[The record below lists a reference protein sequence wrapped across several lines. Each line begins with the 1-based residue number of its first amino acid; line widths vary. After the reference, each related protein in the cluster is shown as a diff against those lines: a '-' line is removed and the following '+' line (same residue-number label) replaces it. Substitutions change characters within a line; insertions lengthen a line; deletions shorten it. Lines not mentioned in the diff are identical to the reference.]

1 MTAPLRL
8 VASLRAINRA
18 VALLWGV
25 ILLATAAYILAEIG
39 LRALGAH
46 GLGGTDEIG
55 GYAMAG
61 LTAWGLAFALTERAH
76 IRIEIAVAR
85 LPSLPRDAVDVL
97 ALASIAT
104 VGVTVAIYG
113 WSVVG
118 KSIERGSTANTPL
131 ETPLWMPQLVWWTGW
146 AWFAI
151 CAALIALAGA
161 WLAVSRS
168 STDLRALA
176 ATDEGVGSQ
185 AT

>member
-18 VALLWGV
+18 VALAWGV
-25 ILLATAAYILAEIG
+25 VLLATAAFVLVEIG
-39 LRALGAH
+39 LRALGMH

-85 LPSLPRDAVDVL
+85 LPSLLRDVVDVL
-97 ALASIAT
+97 ALASIAA
-104 VGVTVAIYG
+104 VGVTVALYG
-113 WSVVG
+113 WGVVG

-131 ETPLWMPQLVWWTGW
+131 ETPLWLPQIVWWTGW
-146 AWFAI
+146 AWFAV

-161 WLAVSRS
+161 WLAVGRRS
-168 STDLRALA
+168 DDLRALA
-176 ATDEGVGSQ
+176 ATDEGVGER
-185 AT
+185 A